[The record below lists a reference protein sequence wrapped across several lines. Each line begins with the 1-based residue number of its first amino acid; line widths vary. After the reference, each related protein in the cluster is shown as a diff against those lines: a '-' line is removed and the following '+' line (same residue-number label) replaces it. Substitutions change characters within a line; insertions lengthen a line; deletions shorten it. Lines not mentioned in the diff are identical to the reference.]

1 MKKRVRFEGWVVLML
16 VVSQPVLVAQVGVG
30 AGAVGVGGVSL
41 GLQDRVWAVWNDPTQ
56 MLDSTD
62 YIRVNQLNNQ
72 ISRKASYHGVGFL
85 IHQPYQLQS
94 LQEHRLAYVLPYPS
108 KLALGFG
115 FYDSG
120 DERMRH
126 SIIRFAFA
134 RAWPML
140 KVGLATDIQR
150 MGFSRPYSSL
160 FAFSFNLSLQTRI
173 SQTLSIHHSI
183 DNLARGH
190 WRSTES
196 RIYKNQSRLQRLPI
210 RLKTSL
216 RHHPANPNTPIS
228 YMQFEWEEAYPI
240 TLRLA
245 QEWTAWQS
253 THVHNALRLQLRS
266 GVSLLPLRY
275 YSGIGIFRNQLSVH
289 IALYTHPHLGWSP
302 ALDLQFRVP
311 ND

>member
-1 MKKRVRFEGWVVLML
+1 MKKRVRFGGWVVLMI
-16 VVSQPVLVAQVGVG
+16 VVSQPFLVAQVGVG

-56 MLDSTD
+56 MLDSTQQ
-62 YIRVNQLNNQ
+62 VQNQ
-72 ISRKASYHGVGFL
+72 IIRKPSQHGIGFL

-120 DERMRH
+120 DEKMRH
-126 SIIRFAFA
+126 SIFRFALA
-134 RAWPML
+134 HAWPML
-140 KVGLATDIQR
+140 RVGLATDIQR
-150 MGFSRPYSSL
+150 MGFARPYSSL
-160 FAFSFNLSLQTRI
+160 FALSFNLSLQTSI
-173 SQTLSIHHSI
+173 SQTLSLHHSI

-190 WRSTES
+190 WRSIES

-216 RHHPANPNTPIS
+216 RHHPANPNVPIS
-228 YMQFEWEEAYPI
+228 YMQFEWEESYPI

-245 QEWTAWQS
+245 QTLTAWQS
-253 THVHNALRLQLRS
+253 THVHNPLRLQLRS